1 MSASTR
7 RESLS
12 DPANDILLMKRIFS
26 DIAFTALLLAAA
38 TGLSFCFFHFGN
50 KNPANITVIYI
61 LALILIALK
70 TNGYLYGIATALF
83 CVVAVNYFF
92 SYPYFRINFSLD
104 GYPLNFIGMLAIS
117 LITSATTTTL
127 KRQRLAIAEREK
139 KLAEADREKLRAN
152 LLRAVSHDLRTPL
165 TSIIG
170 SSSSYLENYR
180 CLTDADRLELVSNI
194 KEDSEWL
201 LNMVENLLTVT
212 RINDSADNKVKKS
225 SEVVEEVVSEAIQRL
240 QKRLPDI
247 RIRVSMPSDF
257 LMLPMDPTLIE
268 QVLINLIENAVI
280 HSGSTEPVDQT
291 ISSARQKISSPLQ
304 CAITE
309 KALTVPFSLTSS
321 KGSSSLPNPKQ
332 TVAAGWGSACRSAGR
347 SSRLTEEPSAQK
359 IWKQVRNLL
368 LLFLKKRRTDL
379 PCLNLQS

>member
-1 MSASTR
+1 
-7 RESLS
+7 
-12 DPANDILLMKRIFS
+12 MKKIFS
-26 DIAFTALLLAAA
+26 NIAFTVLLLAAA
-38 TGLSFCFFHFGN
+38 TGLAFCFFLFGN

-92 SYPYFRINFSLD
+92 SYPYFRINFSLN
-104 GYPLNFIGMLAIS
+104 GYPVNFIGMLAIS

-139 KLAEADREKLRAN
+139 KLAEADKEKLRAN

-180 CLTDADRLELVSNI
+180 SLSEADRLELVSNI
-194 KEDSEWL
+194 REDSEWL

-212 RINDSADNKVKKS
+212 RINDSTDNKVKKS

-240 QKRLPDI
+240 QKRLPDV
-247 RIRVSMPSDF
+247 RIRVSMPNDF
-257 LMLPMDPTLIE
+257 LMIPMDPTLIE
-268 QVLINLIENAVI
+268 QVLINLTENAVI
-280 HSGSTEPVDQT
+280 HSGSTEPVDLR
-291 ISSARQKISSPLQ
+291 IREEDGVVS
-304 CAITE
+304 
-309 KALTVPFSLTSS
+309 FSVRDYG
-321 KGSSSLPNPKQ
+321 KGIDSSLLPHIFDGQQLSSESAADGRRGMGIGLSICRTIIQAHGGTIHAANLEKGAEFTFTLPK
-332 TVAAGWGSACRSAGR
+332 
-347 SSRLTEEPSAQK
+347 EKE
-359 IWKQVRNLL
+359 N
-368 LLFLKKRRTDL
+368 
-379 PCLNLQS
+379 

>member
-1 MSASTR
+1 
-7 RESLS
+7 
-12 DPANDILLMKRIFS
+12 MKRIFS

-139 KLAEADREKLRAN
+139 ELAEADREKLRAN

-247 RIRVSMPSDF
+247 RIRVSMPNDF

-280 HSGSTEPVDQT
+280 HSGSTEPVDLT
-291 ISSARQKISSPLQ
+291 ICEAEDIVSFTVRDYGKGIDRALLPHIFEGQQLSSESEADGRRGMGIGLSICRTIIQAHGGTIRAENLETGAEFTFTLPK
-304 CAITE
+304 E
-309 KALTVPFSLTSS
+309 KE
-321 KGSSSLPNPKQ
+321 N
-332 TVAAGWGSACRSAGR
+332 
-347 SSRLTEEPSAQK
+347 
-359 IWKQVRNLL
+359 
-368 LLFLKKRRTDL
+368 
-379 PCLNLQS
+379 

>member
-1 MSASTR
+1 
-7 RESLS
+7 
-12 DPANDILLMKRIFS
+12 MKRIFS

-92 SYPYFRINFSLD
+92 SYPYFRINFSLN
-104 GYPLNFIGMLAIS
+104 GYPVNFIGMLAIS

-139 KLAEADREKLRAN
+139 KLAEADKEKLRAN

-180 CLTDADRLELVSNI
+180 SLSEADRLELVSNI
-194 KEDSEWL
+194 REDSEWL

-240 QKRLPDI
+240 QKRLPDV
-247 RIRVSMPSDF
+247 RIRVSMPNDF
-257 LMLPMDPTLIE
+257 LMIPMDPTLIE
-268 QVLINLIENAVI
+268 QVLINLTENAVI
-280 HSGSTEPVDQT
+280 HSGSTEPVDLT
-291 ISSARQKISSPLQ
+291 IREEDDVVS
-304 CAITE
+304 
-309 KALTVPFSLTSS
+309 FSVRDYG
-321 KGSSSLPNPKQ
+321 KGIDSSLLPHIFDGQQLSSESAADGRRGMGIGLSICRTIIQAHGGTIHAANLEKGAEFTFTLPK
-332 TVAAGWGSACRSAGR
+332 
-347 SSRLTEEPSAQK
+347 E
-359 IWKQVRNLL
+359 
-368 LLFLKKRRTDL
+368 KK
-379 PCLNLQS
+379 N

>member
-83 CVVAVNYFF
+83 CVVA
-92 SYPYFRINFSLD
+92 
-104 GYPLNFIGMLAIS
+104 AIS

-280 HSGSTEPVDQT
+280 HSGSTEPVDLT
-291 ISSARQKISSPLQ
+291 ICEAEDIVSFTVRDYGKGIDRALLPHIFEGQQLSSESEADGRRGMGIGLSICRTIIQAHGGTIRAENLETGAEFTFTLPK
-304 CAITE
+304 E
-309 KALTVPFSLTSS
+309 KE
-321 KGSSSLPNPKQ
+321 N
-332 TVAAGWGSACRSAGR
+332 
-347 SSRLTEEPSAQK
+347 
-359 IWKQVRNLL
+359 
-368 LLFLKKRRTDL
+368 
-379 PCLNLQS
+379 